1 MSFYSKAISEGD
13 WIQDITTGE
22 YSIDIP
28 KTEHGINSP
37 EVVSVFE
44 SSLTDGFKFV
54 VGNTNV
60 TPDAD
65 CKITYNSAIN
75 GRIVIRGE

>member
-1 MSFYSKAISEGD
+1 MSFFSKSVTVGD
-13 WIQDITTGE
+13 WVQDVGTGE
-22 YSIDIP
+22 YSLDIP
-28 KTEHGINSP
+28 KSEHGITSP

-44 SSLTDGFKFV
+44 SSLSDGFKFV
-54 VGNTNV
+54 VGETTV
-60 TPDAD
+60 TPDSD